1 MANVLVIHLNGKPV
15 SVKFNE
21 FEDELDEDKLLAVD
35 YTNIYGEAV
44 TIPTLLNSV
53 GNLKAYAEKQFSI
66 AKMELDQ
73 AEAELAKTIRKSH
86 AAANQ
91 KITEKALDE
100 MVITD
105 PLIKNLKRVMINA
118 KYDLD
123 SIDNLW
129 WSVKSKDMKLNNL
142 IKAVTPQEL
151 WNEIIEG
158 TVNNITIKK
167 HKSIY

>member
-1 MANVLVIHLNGKPV
+1 MKDKVIIHFNGKPV
-15 SVKFNE
+15 TLSFNE
-21 FEDELDEDKLLAVD
+21 FDSEIDADKLLAVD

-53 GNLKAYAEKQFSI
+53 GALKAYAEKLYSV
-66 AKMELDQ
+66 AKMELEEYESD
-73 AEAELAKTIRKSH
+73 LAKSTRKSYS
-86 AAANQ
+86 AMGQ

-100 MVITD
+100 IITTD
-105 PLIKNLKRVMINA
+105 EVVKNIKRKVINA

-142 IKAVTPQEL
+142 VKAVTPQEL
-151 WNEIIEG
+151 WNELIEG